1 MIDRAAVITGAA
13 GGIGHALVAAFNAAG
28 YRTIAVDVRA
38 TEADADAIVDI
49 DLDDYCRDESRREQ
63 CNRRLSE
70 AIGNSVLGVLVNNAA
85 VQVVKDIG
93 SLSVSDWQKTLNVN
107 LVAPFL
113 LSQALLECLRSARGS
128 VVNIAS
134 IHATLTKPG
143 FACYATSKAALV
155 GLTRSMA
162 VEIGSTVRVNAIC
175 PAAIATSML
184 VAGFAEHPG
193 LRAEL
198 DAMHPIGRIGEPE
211 EVAQAAVFL
220 ASDAAAFVNGAV
232 LALDGGIGG
241 RLHDPR

>member
-1 MIDRAAVITGAA
+1 MIARVAVITGAA
-13 GGIGHALVAAFNAAG
+13 GGIGHALVAAFKADG
-28 YRTIAVDVRA
+28 YRTIAVDVHA
-38 TEADADAIVDI
+38 IGADVDAAVDI

-63 CNRRLSE
+63 YNRRLLE
-70 AIGNSVLGVLVNNAA
+70 AIGNSALGVLVNNAA

-93 SLSVSDWQKTLNVN
+93 SLSIPDWQRTLNVN
-107 LVAPFL
+107 LLAPFL
-113 LSQALLECLRSARGS
+113 LCQALLERLKSARGS

-175 PAAIATSML
+175 PAAIATPML
-184 VAGFAEHPG
+184 VAGFAEHSG
-193 LRAEL
+193 LRDEL

-220 ASDAAAFVNGAV
+220 ASEAAAFINGAA
-232 LALDGGIGG
+232 LTLDGGIGS
-241 RLHDPR
+241 RLHDPC

>member
-1 MIDRAAVITGAA
+1 MPEKCARFGGEYREHPRDPDQA
-13 GGIGHALVAAFNAAG
+13 G
-28 YRTIAVDVRA
+28 VR
-38 TEADADAIVDI
+38 V
-49 DLDDYCRDESRREQ
+49 LCDEQ
-63 CNRRLSE
+63 
-70 AIGNSVLGVLVNNAA
+70 
-85 VQVVKDIG
+85 
-93 SLSVSDWQKTLNVN
+93 
-107 LVAPFL
+107 
-113 LSQALLECLRSARGS
+113 
-128 VVNIAS
+128 
-134 IHATLTKPG
+134 
-143 FACYATSKAALV
+143 
-155 GLTRSMA
+155 
-162 VEIGSTVRVNAIC
+162 VNAIC